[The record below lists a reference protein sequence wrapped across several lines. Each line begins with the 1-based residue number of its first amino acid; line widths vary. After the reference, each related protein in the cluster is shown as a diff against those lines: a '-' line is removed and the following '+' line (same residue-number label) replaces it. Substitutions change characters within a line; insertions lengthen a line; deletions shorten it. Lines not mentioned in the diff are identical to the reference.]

1 LNLVA
6 HILTLLK
13 ENEHVIIPGFGGFVA
28 RYQAAHIHPVHQMIS
43 PPNRKLA
50 FNPLLNHRDGL
61 LISRLMEHDGLN
73 YEQSEIAIQTFA
85 ARCRQTLDNKDILML
100 SGIGKLFFDMEQN
113 IQFVQDN
120 TVNILPESYA
130 LPQLELTPRKK
141 EDAHREVLRSMQD
154 AGREISGQTIK
165 NRQRL
170 IRFAAF
176 IALIS
181 AFATFAFFDH
191 DIKTTTANFF
201 EYLKGPDTIHYN
213 DLTLNQE
220 SVIAYK
226 VTETRSFAHPDF
238 DLIRSRIPAESDLKV
253 NPVINDNSGAIP
265 NGYFVVVGS
274 FGKRFNAKK
283 LQKKLSADFVTYII
297 PASNGFQRVGI
308 YISAGESAAMHELPD
323 IRSKV
328 NADAWILKR

>member
-1 LNLVA
+1 MNLVV
-6 HILTLLK
+6 HILNLLK

-28 RYQAAHIHPVHQMIS
+28 RYQAALIHPVHQVIS

-73 YEQSEIAIQTFA
+73 YEQSEAAIRDFA
-85 ARCRQTLDNKDILML
+85 NRCRQTLDNKDILML
-100 SGIGKLFFDMEQN
+100 PGIGKLFFDLEQN

-130 LPQLELTPRKK
+130 LPQLELSPREKQ
-141 EDAHREVLRSMQD
+141 DTHREVLRSWQN

-165 NRQRL
+165 NRQKL

-213 DLTLNQE
+213 DLILNQE
-220 SVIAYK
+220 SVVAYK
-226 VTETRSFAHPDF
+226 VAETIPFSHLDF
-238 DLIRSRIPAESDLKV
+238 DLIRSRIPAASDLEI
-253 NPVINDNSGAIP
+253 NPVIKDHSGGIP
-265 NGYFVVVGS
+265 DGYFVVVGS

-283 LQKKLSADFVTYII
+283 LQEKLSADYATYVI

-308 YISAGESAAMHELPD
+308 YISSDESAAMQQLPD
-323 IRSKV
+323 IRSEV